1 MAAGPRRATGAL
13 VIAAAALAPMVA
25 RPAGPS
31 WAADPA
37 RSRIA
42 VHVLKKGLLSGM
54 AHDHHFEATAFRAT
68 AVADEPGG
76 RLVSLEVVVR
86 AASLRDRQPD
96 LSPEDRAK
104 VDAQAAGED
113 VLDAGRFPELR
124 FVAGAPG
131 TGGLALPAAGEAEGT
146 LPGSLT
152 LRGQERSL
160 AVPVRATREGG
171 AWRAKGSVRFKQSD
185 FGIEPYSGFLGTIA
199 VHDEV
204 EVEWDLLLVERQPG
218 G

>member
-1 MAAGPRRATGAL
+1 M
-13 VIAAAALAPMVA
+13 IAAAALAPLVA
-25 RPAGPS
+25 RASGPT
-31 WAADPA
+31 WTADPA
-37 RSRIA
+37 RSRVV
-42 VHVLKKGLLSGM
+42 VHVLKKGLLSGL

-68 AVADEPGG
+68 AAANESGE
-76 RLVSLEVVVR
+76 RLATLEVVVR

-113 VLDAGRFPELR
+113 VLDAERFPEIR
-124 FVAGAPG
+124 FLASAPG
-131 TGGLALPAAGEAEGT
+131 PDGVALPAAGDVDGT

-152 LRGQERSL
+152 LRGRERPL
-160 AVPVRATREGG
+160 AIPVRASRDGP
-171 AWRAKGSVRFKQSD
+171 AWRARGSVRFRQSD

-199 VHDEV
+199 VHDEI

>member
-1 MAAGPRRATGAL
+1 M
-13 VIAAAALAPMVA
+13 IAAAALAPLVA
-25 RPAGPS
+25 RPSGPT
-31 WAADPA
+31 WTADPA
-37 RSRIA
+37 RSRVV
-42 VHVLKKGLLSGM
+42 VHVLKKGLLSGL

-68 AVADEPGG
+68 AAANESGE
-76 RLVSLEVVVR
+76 RLATLEVVVR

-113 VLDAGRFPELR
+113 VLDAERFPEIR
-124 FVAGAPG
+124 FLASAPG
-131 TGGLALPAAGEAEGT
+131 PDGVALPAAGDVDGT

-152 LRGQERSL
+152 LRGRERPL
-160 AVPVRATREGG
+160 AVPARASRDGT
-171 AWRAKGSVRFKQSD
+171 AWRARGSVRFRQSD

-199 VHDEV
+199 VHDEI